1 MVYGGSNRARMF
13 WGNNGK
19 PTIPRRNAFVHMT
32 SREWR
37 KYDEESKLATAK
49 EVNVRELIDS
59 QIKNTHINESL
70 VHEMLRI
77 MFASEGW
84 WVNYELPISDKMGGR
99 IDFLVKRDRD
109 DDWRLIEVKLRD
121 NPDAVMQL
129 RGYIQAIRRDVR
141 KHREESLFWL
151 LWNGR
156 NGCKKIKGVIV
167 CGPGDHTVREAR
179 KAGYD
184 VWTYKYKVKD
194 SQLGIEVF
202 DAKSK
207 RLILETK

>member
-1 MVYGGSNRARMF
+1 
-13 WGNNGK
+13 
-19 PTIPRRNAFVHMT
+19 MT

-37 KYDEESKLATAK
+37 KYDGEAKFAKAK
-49 EVNVRELIDS
+49 EVNIRELIDS
-59 QIKNTHINESL
+59 QIRHTHINESL

-84 WVNYELPISDKMGGR
+84 WVNYELPISYELPIRDKMGGR

-121 NPDAVMQL
+121 NPDAVKQL
-129 RGYIQAIRRDVR
+129 RGYIEAIKRDVQ

-167 CGPGDHTVREAR
+167 CGPGDRTVKEAR

-184 VWTYKYKVKD
+184 VWTYKYDLKA
-194 SQLGIEVF
+194 SRLGIELRE
-202 DAKSK
+202 ATNNKT
-207 RLILETK
+207 LILKTK